1 MGGFDQTRINALA
14 PTAVAG
20 FKADQ
25 LSAIDTNAMAGFGK
39 DQVAG
44 LAPTAMAG
52 LAADQVSAID
62 DTAIAGLGKDQL
74 GGLAPKAMA
83 GFDQTKI
90 TALDAAAMGGLKK
103 DQVAELA
110 PTAMGGF
117 KKDQVANLDAAAVGG
132 FKKDQVAAID
142 PTAMAGFKSDQ
153 VAGLDPTAMA
163 GFKPDQLKAID
174 PDAVAGLKEDQV
186 KNLSKDAVGGLTSN
200 QFDKLPDDAL
210 KGLTKDNLGGLGTDV
225 VQGFSN
231 DTIAKLDPTQVKS
244 LAGDDFSKLMTN
256 VDPTKVTADAVDD
269 LLPTG
274 WELDSATGDLK
285 APPGAS
291 LSFKTIDKAASDN
304 INETSLPPLP
314 DLSKDLAL
322 GGGTGDGSGGVLAGL
337 DKALDAVA
345 GDGAFKFEQRSDG
358 ILNLKTAGSDD
369 AAAAFI
375 PDTSKMKQA
384 PDGTAPG
391 VSQDA
396 TGAYVL
402 TTDKGYQIPLL
413 PSLAD
418 PDAVK
423 NQLPADSK
431 IEVGTGGQTTISDLG
446 VDGSDKPVVGMP
458 SPLLVASDKAPG
470 AYRDGDG
477 ADAKIEIVNA
487 DGKAQVI
494 TPAFKAQDE
503 FKTALSGFGATDVT
517 VNTSGTMDLNFGG
530 QKITLKPHF
539 DIDKNKT
546 DDTGAKFPPGVK
558 QVGDKFFFTN
568 ADGETQELSVV
579 TAPAAGS

>member
-1 MGGFDQTRINALA
+1 MGGMSAAQMTALA
-14 PTAVAG
+14 
-20 FKADQ
+20 
-25 LSAIDTNAMAGFGK
+25 
-39 DQVAG
+39 
-44 LAPTAMAG
+44 
-52 LAADQVSAID
+52 
-62 DTAIAGLGKDQL
+62 
-74 GGLAPKAMA
+74 
-83 GFDQTKI
+83 
-90 TALDAAAMGGLKK
+90 
-103 DQVAELA
+103 
-110 PTAMGGF
+110 
-117 KKDQVANLDAAAVGG
+117 
-132 FKKDQVAAID
+132 

-153 VAGLDPTAMA
+153 VAALDPTAMTGFKADQIGAMGATAMA
-163 GFKPDQLKAID
+163 GFKPTQVAALDTTAMAGFKADQVGALAPTAMTGFKADQLGAMDTTAMAGFKADQVGALAPTAMAGIKAD
-174 PDAVAGLKEDQV
+174 QLGAMDATAMGGFDPTRLAALAPDAVAGFKQDQV
-186 KNLSKDAVGGLTSN
+186 QNLTKTAVGGLTAN

-225 VQGFSN
+225 VAGF
-231 DTIAKLDPTQVKS
+231 DDATIAKLDPTQVKS

-274 WELDSATGDLK
+274 WELDTTTGDLK
-285 APPGAS
+285 APPGAA
-291 LSFKTIDKAASDN
+291 LSFKTIDKAESAN
-304 INETSLPPLP
+304 INDTSLPPLP

-322 GGGTGDGSGGVLAGL
+322 GGGTNNSGGVLAGL
-337 DKALDAVA
+337 DKALDAAA
-345 GDGAFKFEQRSDG
+345 GAGAYKFEQRTDG

-384 PDGTAPG
+384 PEGAAPG

-396 TGAYVL
+396 TGAFVL

-413 PSLAD
+413 PSLAN

-446 VDGSDKPVVGMP
+446 VEGSDKPVVGMP
-458 SPLLVASDKAPG
+458 SPLLVESDKAPG
-470 AYRDGDG
+470 AYRDGTG
-477 ADAKIEIVNA
+477 PDAKIEIVNA

-503 FKTALSGFGATDVT
+503 FKTALSGFGATDVK

-539 DIDKNKT
+539 DVDKNKT
-546 DDTGAKFPPGVK
+546 DDSGAKFAPGVK

-568 ADGETQELSVV
+568 AAGETQELSVV
-579 TAPAAGS
+579 AEPAAGS